1 MDPQMKRG
9 FVEACVL
16 ASVCGGESYGYEII
30 RNVPQALGLKEA
42 TLYPVLK
49 RLEKAGQV
57 SVRSAEHNGRL
68 RKYYLATEAGRE
80 ALERFRAER
89 IEVRAVYDY
98 IETAIKAGGT
108 GEQS

>member
-30 RNVPQALGLKEA
+30 RNMPGALGLTES

-68 RKYYLATEAGRE
+68 RKYYLATGAGRE
-80 ALERFRAER
+80 ALERFWTER
-89 IEVRAVYDY
+89 IGVRAVYDY